1 MTCCR
6 RRVVVH
12 GRMPFACHN
21 ATGDWQWAKM
31 QSGLLTMLSCEEA
44 GPPRL
49 PSFWACMCAKVQHA
63 CCWMTTP

>member
-12 GRMPFACHN
+12 GRMPLACHN

-31 QSGLLTMLSCEEA
+31 QSGLLTMLSRD
-44 GPPRL
+44 GRGR
-49 PSFWACMCAKVQHA
+49 HA
-63 CCWMTTP
+63 CHHSGWVLVAAVVPR